1 MSFISTL
8 ANQAVIEPFLFT
20 NYRTD
25 PDRESHYKSTCDT
38 QIWQAIMASTAA
50 PGYFEEVKLGQYILQ
65 VQQYCVPV
73 YSVQSLFF

>member
-8 ANQAVIEPFLFT
+8 ANQVVIEPFLFA
-20 NYRTD
+20 NYRTH

-65 VQQYCVPV
+65 VQQFVFL

>member
-8 ANQAVIEPFLFT
+8 ANQVVIEPFLFT
-20 NYRTD
+20 NYRTH

-65 VQQYCVPV
+65 VQQFVFL
-73 YSVQSLFF
+73 YSVESLFF